1 MPAGIGR
8 TILTTVINIVVVL
21 VIVSVIISA
30 IFVTQA
36 DMYLRGLAQE
46 MYQAKVKALE
56 PRLRGLSAEEREEIL
71 QRINESIWRDLGL
84 LRPLHERVMIYAVN
98 AMTFRFENFTAKKI
112 YPGSY
117 RNAKDVVFNALRAT
131 IILFTTATIIELSI
145 AIFLGLQ
152 AAKRA
157 GSLFDRAISGLA
169 LVSAS
174 LPMWWVGLLMLLV
187 FSYWLGW
194 FPFASKD
201 VYIELAALNR
211 MDIDPIQRF
220 FMSIPI
226 WLKYLALPL
235 ITVVLVSFGGGSYI
249 VRNIVVGT
257 IREDFVMVARAKG
270 LPERSVLYKHVLR
283 AASPPIVTM
292 SALSLVGS
300 LGGAIITET
309 VFQWPGMGLTY
320 WIAINN
326 GDVGV
331 LMANTY
337 LVVFLF
343 IVVIFTLDFI
353 YMMLDP
359 RVRVKGRKG

>member
-8 TILTTVINIVVVL
+8 TIVTTIINIVVVL
-21 VIVSVIISA
+21 VIVSIIMSA

-46 MYQAKVKALE
+46 MFNAKVKALE
-56 PRLRGLSAEEREEIL
+56 PKLKNLPEEKKEEIL
-71 QRINESIWRDLGL
+71 QKINESIWRDLGL
-84 LRPLHERVMIYAVN
+84 LRPLHERILMYAVN
-98 AMTFRFENFTAKKI
+98 AMLFRFENFSAKKL
-112 YPGSY
+112 YPGNPT
-117 RNAKDVVFNALRAT
+117 NAKEVVFNALRAT
-131 IILFTTATIIELSI
+131 IILFTTATIIEIAI

-169 LVSAS
+169 LISAS

-187 FSYWLGW
+187 FSYWLKW

-201 VYIELAALNR
+201 VYSELAALNR
-211 MDIDPIQRF
+211 MNIDPIQKF

-226 WLKYLALPL
+226 WLKYLTLPM
-235 ITVVLVSFGGGSYI
+235 ITIILVSFGGGAYI

-343 IVVIFTLDFI
+343 ILVIFTLDFI
-353 YMMLDP
+353 YMLLDP
-359 RVRVKGRKG
+359 RVRVKGRRG